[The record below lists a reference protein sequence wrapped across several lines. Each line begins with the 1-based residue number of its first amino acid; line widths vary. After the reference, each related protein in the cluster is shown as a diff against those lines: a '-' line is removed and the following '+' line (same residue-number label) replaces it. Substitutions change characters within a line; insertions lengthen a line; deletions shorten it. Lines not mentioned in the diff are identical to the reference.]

1 MLKSRDAPKMSENPF
16 QSPTYSTDS
25 SRTIR
30 TPSNAVLW
38 RAYLFAPGVAP
49 IAFLLML
56 VIIFFVAGIFG
67 IDVNPASFLILP
79 VLALTVGIAV
89 CYVVAGVI
97 GMPIAFFLRNR
108 GQLNGYTI
116 HGAALAW
123 AIVFCSAISLLSVR
137 DAPQQ
142 AQQLGYLMAFGYLM
156 CGVAPPV
163 LLSATAFWLLIRKHG
178 RSHV

>member
-1 MLKSRDAPKMSENPF
+1 MMIENPF
-16 QSPTYSTDS
+16 QSPTCSTDS
-25 SRTIR
+25 SRTSR
-30 TPSNAVLW
+30 SPSNAVLW

-56 VIIFFVAGIFG
+56 VIIFLIAGIFE
-67 IDVNPASFLILP
+67 IDVNPASFLVLP
-79 VLALTVGIAV
+79 VVALTVGVAA
-89 CYVVAGVI
+89 CYVVASVI

-116 HGAALAW
+116 HDAALAW
-123 AIVFCSAISLLSVR
+123 AIVFCGAVSVMFVR

-142 AQQLGYLMAFGYLM
+142 AQQLGYLIAFGYLM

-163 LLSATAFWLLIRKHG
+163 LLSATAFWLLVRKHG
-178 RSHV
+178 RSHN